1 MTHIFCVC
9 EYIVFTFK
17 YNLYFCF
24 WFICVVSISVAQ
36 LVARAEEAEDEVR
49 KLKREVC
56 SSDNKLSKRMNLPPV
71 MSPPLSVCLLSFHRI
86 RLKR

>member
-1 MTHIFCVC
+1 MCVC
-9 EYIVFTFK
+9 VNILSLHLNITF
-17 YNLYFCF
+17 FF
-24 WFICVVSISVAQ
+24 FFFVSISVAQ

-56 SSDNKLSKRMNLPPV
+56 SSYNKLSNRMNLPPV
-71 MSPPLSVCLLSFHRI
+71 MSPPLSVCLLSFHHI

>member
-1 MTHIFCVC
+1 MTHIFFCVC
-9 EYIVFTFK
+9 MNILSLHLNITF
-17 YNLYFCF
+17 FF
-24 WFICVVSISVAQ
+24 FVSISVAQ

-56 SSDNKLSKRMNLPPV
+56 SSYNKLSKRMNLPPV
-71 MSPPLSVCLLSFHRI
+71 MSPPLSVCPLSFHRI